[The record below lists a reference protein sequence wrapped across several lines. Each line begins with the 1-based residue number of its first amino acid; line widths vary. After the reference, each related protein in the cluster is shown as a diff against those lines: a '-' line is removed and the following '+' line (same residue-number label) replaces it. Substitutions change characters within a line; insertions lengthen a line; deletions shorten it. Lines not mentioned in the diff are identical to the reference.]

1 MMRKAAY
8 AALIIFFL
16 VASFGVYAV
25 VTGLNKA
32 GNAITDPIDGL
43 VAQLSLEATP
53 EILPNPVTIVLEI
66 NSLARLETAS
76 MSLEKIVTIEK
87 NQEQLFGVFGESI
100 LFVAYGDVY
109 AGVDL
114 AKMQPADMQVVD
126 PTTVMV
132 HLPDAEIFIATLDN
146 ERSYV
151 HDRDRGL
158 FASADPELETLV
170 RQDAER
176 QILEASLEAGILDAA
191 DENAR
196 EYMKQ
201 FLGNLGFE
209 NVIFTDS
216 PPPPPPAYEQ
226 PIPKGYFLGTPEP
239 GGE

>member
-1 MMRKAAY
+1 MPRASGSE
-8 AALIIFFL
+8 ALGEPL
-16 VASFGVYAV
+16 VA
-25 VTGLNKA
+25 
-32 GNAITDPIDGL
+32 
-43 VAQLSLEATP
+43 
-53 EILPNPVTIVLEI
+53 LP
-66 NSLARLETAS
+66 ARLEQELGDGRADRRLDVELLR
-76 MSLEKIVTIEK
+76 LEAER
-87 NQEQLFGVFGESI
+87 
-100 LFVAYGDVY
+100 
-109 AGVDL
+109 
-114 AKMQPADMQVVD
+114 PAVG
-126 PTTVMV
+126 
-132 HLPDAEIFIATLDN
+132 
-146 ERSYV
+146 V

>member
-1 MMRKAAY
+1 MLRKAAY

-16 VASFGVYAV
+16 VSSVAVYTA
-25 VTGLNKA
+25 VTGINRA
-32 GNAITDPIDGL
+32 SDAISEPLGGL
-43 VAQLSLEATP
+43 MAQLSLEATP

-66 NSLARLETAS
+66 NTLARLETAS
-76 MSLEKIVTIEK
+76 MSMEKIVTIER
-87 NQEQLFGVFGESI
+87 NQDQLFGVFGESI

-114 AKMQPADMQVVD
+114 AKMQPSDMQVVD

-176 QILEASLEAGILDAA
+176 QILEAALEANIISIA
-191 DENAR
+191 DDNAQA
-196 EYMKQ
+196 YMEQ
-201 FLGNLGFE
+201 FLSNLGFE
-209 NVIFTDS
+209 NIIFTDS
-216 PPPPPPAYEQ
+216 PPPPAPAYEQ
-226 PIPKGYFLGTPEP
+226 PVPKGYYLGTPEP
-239 GGE
+239 

>member
-1 MMRKAAY
+1 MLRKAAY

-16 VASFGVYAV
+16 VASVAVYTV
-25 VTGLNKA
+25 VSGLNRA
-32 GNAITDPIDGL
+32 TDAIADPIGGL
-43 VAQLSLEATP
+43 MAQLSLEATP

-66 NSLARLETAS
+66 NTLARLETAS
-76 MSLEKIVTIEK
+76 MSMEKIVTIER
-87 NQEQLFGVFGESI
+87 NQDQLFGVFGESI

-114 AKMQPADMQVVD
+114 AKMQPSDMQVVD

-132 HLPDAEIFIATLDN
+132 HLPEAEIFIATLDN

-176 QILEASLEAGILDAA
+176 QILEAALEANILTIA
-191 DENAR
+191 DENAQA
-196 EYMKQ
+196 YMEQ

-209 NVIFTDS
+209 NIMFTDS
-216 PPPPPPAYEQ
+216 PPPPAPAYEQ
-226 PIPKGYFLGTPEP
+226 PLPKGYFLGTPEP
-239 GGE
+239 